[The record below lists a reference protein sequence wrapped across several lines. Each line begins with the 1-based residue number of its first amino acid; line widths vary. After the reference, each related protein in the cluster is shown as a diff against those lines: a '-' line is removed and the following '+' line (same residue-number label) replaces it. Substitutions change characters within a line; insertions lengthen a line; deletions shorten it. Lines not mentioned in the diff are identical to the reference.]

1 LARFDRWIAAASR
14 AALHVAALAA
24 LACLL
29 LVCYGVAARYFF
41 GQPQPWVDKV
51 QGWLSVAMVMFA
63 AAEAERRGEHV
74 GVDTLTER
82 AGPAWR
88 RRLAA
93 FGLACTMAVAAIMIW
108 EGWATA
114 AFARMTEMMTDIHG
128 VRLWWLQAMLPVGF
142 GLLLLVALARLLR
155 LARRIDDDPAAADA
169 AKAIRAGPLE

>member
-1 LARFDRWIAAASR
+1 MLDRVAGSVSR
-14 AALHVAALAA
+14 AALHVASLAA
-24 LACLL
+24 LACLA

-82 AGPAWR
+82 AGPRAR
-88 RRLAA
+88 RALAG
-93 FGLACTMAVAAIMIW
+93 FGLACTLATAALMIW

-114 AFARMTEMMTDIHG
+114 AFARMTEAMTDIHG
-128 VRLWWLQAMLPVGF
+128 VRLWWLQALVPLGF
-142 GLLLLVALARLLR
+142 ALLLLVALARLVR
-155 LARRIDDDPAAADA
+155 LARRIDDEPGALAE